1 MSEAAV
7 ITLSTDASAAAAALE
22 IRSRVR
28 NAADAIAPVWPL
40 KTFIAC
46 NPLQGFEGLPFE
58 EAVKEGEALFGGRG
72 YRPAHEYRKRYAKG
86 EIAAAAVE
94 AAIQRRL
101 DGTPAIFGF
110 GDKTLAADDI
120 LFAHIA
126 HGPAPASSPP
136 ATALGEASRAAVA
149 ALQHR
154 HARANGS
161 GDAQEWRQWRPERE
175 TVSGWIDRVSGT
187 RLAAEINRQAIKW
200 CAAFLDE
207 GQAAM
212 PMPGREAGFFAAW
225 RRLAAHDAST
235 PGLAEMIAALPSS
248 ADACIVSILDA
259 MGIVE
264 AETEAC
270 LRAHLAALPGWAGF
284 IKWRA
289 DSPNYAWQK
298 KHPADLVEYLAI
310 RLAIEQALIADYAG
324 KHLGCQP
331 TIGAIGPRL
340 ADATGGG
347 KGKSAPAAAALP
359 AARLHHLARHLRLSP
374 QSIARATP
382 DELQAVL
389 DLIRAWPEER
399 HAEVW
404 LEAAEETYRDHLA
417 AALSPAALAVGAG
430 AVEKPEARAQLVFC
444 IDVRSEP
451 FRRALEQVGAYE
463 TYGFA
468 GFFGIPIRF
477 VPFAGDASADL
488 CPVLLQPRHDVTETP
503 GPDAAACARRHLA
516 GVAAERRYKNLTA
529 SLKSNIAAPFA
540 FVESVGALSGIAFA
554 GRTIAPLGYGRSVL
568 ALKQRLQPQVAL
580 SPVLDLTPKTS
591 PCGNGH
597 DHETEDLWGLT
608 VEEQAFY
615 AAAGAKIMG
624 LSEPFAELVVLCAHG
639 STSTNNPYAAALDC
653 GACGGNHGGPNARVM
668 AAIFNRPQVRALLAE
683 QGIDIPASTLFLA
696 AEHNTTTDEVTI
708 FNLDRIPESHRVPL
722 ARLQRDLAE
731 ARRLNAANRRKR
743 LPEAAG
749 EDGADVHVAERS
761 LDWAQ
766 VRPEWGLARNA
777 AFIVGPRTLTAST
790 DLEGRC
796 FLHSYDWRID
806 EDAKSLEIILTA
818 PMVVAQWINC
828 QYYFSTV
835 DNEHYGSGNKI
846 TLNVTGKIGVMQGNA
861 SDLMAGLPWQSV
873 MAAEGQPYHE
883 PLRLMTVV
891 MAPVARLATL
901 IARNT
906 ILQRLFD
913 NGWVALLVIDPE
925 TGRFLRYRRGRTWAD
940 VTPQVPA
947 APENVPEDAAKDLA
961 VVGALAGAA
970 GPVPASPGSAAAAK
984 TIHPV
989 PTIPA

>member
-7 ITLSTDASAAAAALE
+7 ITLSNDANAAAASLQ

-72 YRPAHEYRKRYAKG
+72 YRPAEEYRKRYAKG
-86 EIAAAAVE
+86 EIAAAALE

-101 DGTPAIFGF
+101 AGTPATMSFG
-110 GDKTLAADDI
+110 GKTLAADDI
-120 LFAHIA
+120 LFAHVA
-126 HGPAPASSPP
+126 HGPAPVNSPP
-136 ATALGEASRAAVA
+136 ASALGEAARAAVA
-149 ALQHR
+149 ALDHR
-154 HARANGS
+154 HGEAEGDDARVR
-161 GDAQEWRQWRPERE
+161 WQWRPDRE
-175 TVSGWIDRVSGT
+175 TVAAWIDRVSGT
-187 RLAAEINRQAIKW
+187 RLMPEINRHAIKW

-235 PGLAEMIAALPSS
+235 PGLAEMIAALPAS

-259 MGIVE
+259 MGIAE
-264 AETEAC
+264 AESEVY

-289 DSPNYAWQK
+289 DSPSYAWQK
-298 KHPADLVEYLAI
+298 KYPADLVEYLAI
-310 RLAIEQALIADYAG
+310 RLSIEQALIAEHAG

-331 TIGAIGPRL
+331 TVGALAARL
-340 ADATGGG
+340 ARTATAGGL
-347 KGKSAPAAAALP
+347 KGKAAPAAAASP
-359 AARLHHLARHLRLSP
+359 AASLHQLARQLPLSP
-374 QSIARATP
+374 QSLAKASP
-382 DELQAVL
+382 EEVQAIL
-389 DLIRAWPEER
+389 DLIQAWPEER

-417 AALSPAALAVGAG
+417 AALAPAAAKLAGGIAG
-430 AVEKPEARAQLVFC
+430 KPQARAQLVFC

-477 VPFAGDASADL
+477 VPFAGEASADL

-503 GPDAAACARRHLA
+503 DPAATACARRHLA
-516 GVAAERRYKNLTA
+516 GVAAERRYKSLTT

-580 SPVLDLTPKTS
+580 SPVLDLTPKNA
-591 PCGNGH
+591 PCGH
-597 DHETEDLWGLT
+597 DHDHEKEDLWGLT
-608 VEEQAFY
+608 IEEQAFY

-624 LSEPFAELVVLCAHG
+624 LSEPFAEFVVLCAHG

-668 AAIFNRPQVRALLAE
+668 AAIFNRPEVRALLAE
-683 QGIDIPASTLFLA
+683 QGIEIPASTVFLA

-708 FNLDRIPESHRVPL
+708 FNLDRVPESHRVGL
-722 ARLQRDLAE
+722 ARLQRDLAQ
-731 ARRLNAANRRKR
+731 ARRINAANRRRR
-743 LPEAAG
+743 LPEEG
-749 EDGADVHVAERS
+749 DEVDGDGADVHVAERS

-777 AFIVGPRTLTAST
+777 AFIVGPRSLTAST
-790 DLEGRC
+790 DLDGRC

-806 EDAKSLEIILTA
+806 DDAKSLEIILTA

-835 DNEHYGSGNKI
+835 DNDHYGSGNKI
-846 TLNVTGKIGVMQGNA
+846 TLNITGKIGVMQGNA
-861 SDLMAGLPWQSV
+861 SDLMTGLPWQSV

-913 NGWVALLVIDPE
+913 NEWVALLVIDPE
-925 TGRFLRYRRGRTWAD
+925 TGRFLRYRRGRTWNE
-940 VTPQVPA
+940 VTPKVPA
-947 APENVPEDAAKDLA
+947 APTDAPEDAAVAD
-961 VVGALAGAA
+961 ALPGTAQPITA
-970 GPVPASPGSAAAAK
+970 GPASASSQ
-984 TIHPV
+984 IHPV

>member
-1 MSEAAV
+1 MSHAAV
-7 ITLSTDASAAAAALE
+7 ITLSNDASTAAAVLQV
-22 IRSRVR
+22 RSRVR

-46 NPLQGFEGLPFE
+46 NPLQGFEGLAFE

-72 YRPAHEYRKRYAKG
+72 YRPAHEYRERYARG
-86 EIAAAAVE
+86 EIAVGELE

-101 DGTPAIFGF
+101 AGTPATVAFG
-110 GDKTLAADDI
+110 GATLAVKDV
-120 LFAHIA
+120 LFAHVA
-126 HGPAPASSPP
+126 HGPAPANASPP
-136 ATALGEASRAAVA
+136 SGALADSVLAAVA
-149 ALQHR
+149 AIEPRQ
-154 HARANGS
+154 GQ
-161 GDAQEWRQWRPERE
+161 AQRRKEQDQRGRLPERE
-175 TVSGWIDRVSGT
+175 TIAGWIDRVCDT
-187 RLAAEINRQAIKW
+187 RLQAEINRQAIKW

-207 GQAAM
+207 GQAAV

-225 RRLAAHDAST
+225 RRLAVHDRSI
-235 PGLAEMIAALPSS
+235 PGLAEMIAALPE
-248 ADACIVSILDA
+248 AAEACIVSSLDA
-259 MGIVE
+259 MGIAEPDVE
-264 AETEAC
+264 AY

-289 DSPNYAWQK
+289 DSPSYAWQK
-298 KHPADLVEYLAI
+298 KHPVDLVEYIAI
-310 RLAIEQALIADYAG
+310 RLSIEQVLVSEHAG
-324 KHLGCQP
+324 RRLGCQP
-331 TIGAIGPRL
+331 TVSAIAARIARIPAKPNGGEARSGPQ
-340 ADATGGG
+340 
-347 KGKSAPAAAALP
+347 AASP
-359 AARLHHLARHLRLSP
+359 AARLHHLAAHLRLSP
-374 QSIARATP
+374 QTVAKATLA
-382 DELQAVL
+382 EVQTLL
-389 DLIRAWPEER
+389 DLIEAWPEET
-399 HAEVW
+399 HAPVW

-417 AALSPAALAVGAG
+417 AALAPAALGPIG
-430 AVEKPEARAQLVFC
+430 ISEKAEARAQLVFC

-451 FRRALEQVGAYE
+451 FRRALEQVGPYE

-488 CPVLLQPRHDVTETP
+488 CPVLLQPRHDVTEA
-503 GPDAAACARRHLA
+503 PDPAATACARRHLA
-516 GVAAERRYKNLTA
+516 GVAAERRYKSLTA

-540 FVESVGALSGIAFA
+540 FVESVGALSGLAFA
-554 GRTIAPLGYGRSVL
+554 GRTVAPLGYGRSLL
-568 ALKQRLQPQVAL
+568 ALKQKLQPQVAL
-580 SPVLDLTPKTS
+580 SPVLDLTPKETA
-591 PCGNGH
+591 CGH
-597 DHETEDLWGLT
+597 DHDHEKEDLWGLT

-624 LSEPFAELVVLCAHG
+624 LSPPFSEFVVLCAHG

-668 AAIFNRPQVRALLAE
+668 AAIFNRAEVRALLAR
-683 QGIDIPASTLFLA
+683 QGIEIPTSTLFLA

-708 FNLDRIPESHRVPL
+708 FNADRVPESHRPSL
-722 ARLQRDLAE
+722 ARLQRDLLE
-731 ARRLNAANRRKR
+731 ARRINAANRRRR
-743 LPEAAG
+743 LPEAG
-749 EDGADVHVAERS
+749 EGDGADVHVAERS

-777 AFIVGPRTLTAST
+777 AFIVGPRSMTSAT

-901 IARNT
+901 IGRNT

-913 NGWVALLVIDPE
+913 NEWVALLVIDPE
-925 TGRFLRYRRGRTWAD
+925 TGRFLRYRRGRTWTD
-940 VTPQVPA
+940 VTPKIPA
-947 APENVPEDAAKDLA
+947 VSEDASLVDALADAAQPLA
-961 VVGALAGAA
+961 VG
-970 GPVPASPGSAAAAK
+970 PASAQTSTATAGRR
-984 TIHPV
+984 IHSV

>member
-1 MSEAAV
+1 MSNAAV
-7 ITLSTDASAAAAALE
+7 ITLSNDASAADASLQV
-22 IRSRVR
+22 RSRVR

-46 NPLQGFEGLPFE
+46 NPLQGFEGLAFE

-72 YRPAHEYRKRYAKG
+72 YRPAGEYRKRYARG
-86 EIAAAAVE
+86 EIAAAALE

-101 DGTPAIFGF
+101 AGMPATFAFGGT
-110 GDKTLAADDI
+110 TLAADDI

-126 HGPAPASSPP
+126 HGPAPSGAPAPAGLLAQSVLA
-136 ATALGEASRAAVA
+136 ATAAVRDRP
-149 ALQHR
+149 QQSQ
-154 HARANGS
+154 S
-161 GDAQEWRQWRPERE
+161 GGGQEQRQWQPERE
-175 TVSGWIDRVSGT
+175 TVAGWIDRVCGT
-187 RLAAEINRQAIKW
+187 RLQAEINRQAIKW

-207 GQAAM
+207 GQAAIA
-212 PMPGREAGFFAAW
+212 MPGREAGLFAAW
-225 RRLAAHDAST
+225 RRLAAHDGSV
-235 PGLAEMIAALPSS
+235 PCLAEIAAALPEA
-248 ADACIVSILDA
+248 ADACIVAVLEG
-259 MGIVE
+259 MGIAE
-264 AETEAC
+264 ADVEAC

-310 RLAIEQALIADYAG
+310 RLSIEQVLVSEHAG
-324 KHLGCQP
+324 RRLGCQP
-331 TIGAIGPRL
+331 TVDAIAARIARVPAKPSGGEARAGPGR
-340 ADATGGG
+340 
-347 KGKSAPAAAALP
+347 AASP
-359 AARLHHLARHLRLSP
+359 AARLHHLAVHLRLSP
-374 QSIARATP
+374 QIVAQAKPEEVRAI
-382 DELQAVL
+382 L
-389 DLIRAWPEER
+389 DLIAGWPEES
-399 HAEVW
+399 HAAVW

-417 AALSPAALAVGAG
+417 AALAPAALCPTGSS
-430 AVEKPEARAQLVFC
+430 EKPEARAQLVFC

-451 FRRALEQVGAYE
+451 FRRALERVGPYE

-477 VPFAGDASADL
+477 VPFAGEASADL
-488 CPVLLQPRHDVTETP
+488 CPVLLQPRHDVTEAP
-503 GPDAAACARRHLA
+503 EPAATACARRHLA
-516 GVAAERRYKNLTA
+516 GVAAERGYRSLTA
-529 SLKSNIAAPFA
+529 SLKSNIASPFA
-540 FVESVGALSGIAFA
+540 FVESVGALSGLAFA
-554 GRTIAPLGYGRSVL
+554 GRTIAPLGYGRSLL
-568 ALKQRLQPQVAL
+568 ALKQKLQPQVAL
-580 SPVLDLTPKTS
+580 SPVLDLTPKETG
-591 PCGNGH
+591 CGH
-597 DHETEDLWGLT
+597 DHDHEKEDLWGLT

-624 LSEPFAELVVLCAHG
+624 LSPPFAEFVVLCAHG

-668 AAIFNRPQVRALLAE
+668 AAIFNRAEVRALLAE
-683 QGIDIPASTLFLA
+683 QGIEIPASTLFLA

-708 FNLDRIPESHRVPL
+708 FNADRVPESHRPGL
-722 ARLQRDLAE
+722 ARLQRDLLE
-731 ARRLNAANRRKR
+731 ARRINAANRRRR
-743 LPEAAG
+743 LPEAG
-749 EDGADVHVAERS
+749 DGDGADVHVAERS

-777 AFIVGPRTLTAST
+777 AFIVGPRSMTAAT

-873 MAAEGQPYHE
+873 MAAEGRPYHE

-913 NGWVALLVIDPE
+913 NEWVALLVIDPE
-925 TGRFLRYRRGRTWAD
+925 TGRFLRYRPGRTWTD
-940 VTPQVPA
+940 VTPKVPA
-947 APENVPEDAAKDLA
+947 VREDAGMADA
-961 VVGALAGAA
+961 SAGAA
-970 GPVPASPGSAAAAK
+970 RHAAAGPASARTNTATAGRIHSA
-984 TIHPV
+984 